1 MIDRNLLEIL
11 ACPETLQ
18 SLEPANRAL
27 VARLNARIGAGEL
40 RDRAARLIRERLD
53 DLLVRTDAKYGYP
66 VRDGVPILESDAAIP
81 LVSDAEQC

>member
-66 VRDGVPILESDAAIP
+66 VRDDVPILESDAAIP
-81 LVSDAEQC
+81 LVPDAEQC

>member
-66 VRDGVPILESDAAIP
+66 VRDDVPILESDAAIP